1 MPTCRHPQ
9 NSNPSRPE
17 VLLMPLPLRSF
28 ALAGLLLAA
37 MPALAADYVQAA
49 GSTLGFSGTLE
60 GERFAGRFPGFTTRF
75 TFDPADLKQARLD
88 VTIPL
93 VGATTGNRDHDAEMR
108 GESLLHVRK
117 FAQARYTASRFRA
130 LGGNR
135 YAADGV
141 LSLHGVAKP
150 VTLAF
155 TWTAGKQPVLVG
167 TASVRRLQFGIGSED
182 YADTGTLSDLIVVDT
197 RVVFAPV
204 APKP

>member
-1 MPTCRHPQ
+1 MRKC
-9 NSNPSRPE
+9 
-17 VLLMPLPLRSF
+17 
-28 ALAGLLLAA
+28 AA
-37 MPALAADYVQAA
+37 RVAARAQ
-49 GSTLGFSGTLE
+49 
-60 GERFAGRFPGFTTRF
+60 
-75 TFDPADLKQARLD
+75 
-88 VTIPL
+88 
-93 VGATTGNRDHDAEMR
+93 
-108 GESLLHVRK
+108 

-141 LSLHGVAKP
+141 LNLQGIAKP

-197 RVVFAPV
+197 RVVFVPV
-204 APKP
+204 APKR

>member
-1 MPTCRHPQ
+1 MPFPIRT
-9 NSNPSRPE
+9 
-17 VLLMPLPLRSF
+17 
-28 ALAGLLLAA
+28 ALIACLLLATL
-37 MPALAADYVQAA
+37 PARAADYLQAA

-60 GERFAGRFPGFTTRF
+60 GERFAGRFPSFTTRL
-75 TFDPADLKQARLD
+75 TFDPAKLGEARLD

-93 VGATTGNRDHDAEMR
+93 AGATTGNRDHDAEMR

-130 LGGNR
+130 LGDNR

-141 LSLHGVAKP
+141 LSLHGIAKP
-150 VTLAF
+150 VTLTF

-204 APKP
+204 APKR

>member
-1 MPTCRHPQ
+1 
-9 NSNPSRPE
+9 
-17 VLLMPLPLRSF
+17 MPLLLRAF
-28 ALAGLLLAA
+28 LLAGLLLAT
-37 MPALAADYVQAA
+37 MPGLAADYLQAA

-60 GERFAGRFPGFTTRF
+60 GERFEGRFPGFATRLQ
-75 TFDPADLKQARLD
+75 FDPAKLDQARLD

-93 VGATTGNRDHDAEMR
+93 AGATTGNRDHDAEMR

-141 LSLHGVAKP
+141 LSLHGVARP

-167 TASVRRLQFGIGSED
+167 TASVRRLQFGIGGED
-182 YADTGTLSDLIVVDT
+182 YADAGTLSDLIVVDT

-204 APKP
+204 APKR

>member
-1 MPTCRHPQ
+1 MP
-9 NSNPSRPE
+9 SLSRT
-17 VLLMPLPLRSF
+17 VL
-28 ALAGLLLAA
+28 LAGLLLAT
-37 MPALAADYVQAA
+37 MPALATDYAQAA

-60 GERFAGRFPGFTTRF
+60 GERFAGRFPGFTTRL
-75 TFDPADLKQARLD
+75 TFDPAKLGEARLD
-88 VTIPL
+88 VAIPL

-108 GESLLHVRK
+108 GESLLHVHK

-155 TWTAGKQPVLVG
+155 TWTAGKQPVLAG

-182 YADTGTLSDLIVVDT
+182 YADTATLSDLIVVDT
-197 RVVFAPV
+197 RVVFAPL
-204 APKP
+204 APKR

>member
-1 MPTCRHPQ
+1 MT
-9 NSNPSRPE
+9 S
-17 VLLMPLPLRSF
+17 PLRTFLF
-28 ALAGLLLAA
+28 ACLLLATL
-37 MPALAADYVQAA
+37 PSRAADYRQAA

-60 GERFAGRFPGFTTRF
+60 GERFEGRFPGFTTRLS
-75 TFDPADLKQARLD
+75 FDPAKLAEARLD

-93 VGATTGNRDHDAEMR
+93 AGATTGNRDHDTEMR
-108 GESLLHVRK
+108 GESLLDVRK

-150 VTLAF
+150 VTLVF
-155 TWTAGKQPVLVG
+155 TWAAGKQPVLVG
-167 TASVRRLQFGIGSED
+167 SASVRRLQFGIGSD
-182 YADTGTLSDLIVVDT
+182 DWADTGTLSDLIAVET

-204 APKP
+204 APKR